1 MWRTAFKK
9 FEGMPSTDFIWSILE
24 YFVPYVRKLHFIR
37 LFLVHIPSF
46 GSGRHNSGLRATQYG
61 GKYDRRY
68 LVFGEYNPD
77 EDETKYVDYLHFS
90 TFFYSLLKRMLWS
103 QYEISNSGND
113 YFVRD
118 ANQILGI
125 VDWLLGLLK

>member
-1 MWRTAFKK
+1 
-9 FEGMPSTDFIWSILE
+9 MPSTDFTWSILE

-77 EDETKYVDYLHFS
+77 EDETKYVDYLHFQH
-90 TFFYSLLKRMLWS
+90 FFIVCSNGCYGLSMKSLIQEMI
-103 QYEISNSGND
+103 IS
-113 YFVRD
+113 
-118 ANQILGI
+118 
-125 VDWLLGLLK
+125 